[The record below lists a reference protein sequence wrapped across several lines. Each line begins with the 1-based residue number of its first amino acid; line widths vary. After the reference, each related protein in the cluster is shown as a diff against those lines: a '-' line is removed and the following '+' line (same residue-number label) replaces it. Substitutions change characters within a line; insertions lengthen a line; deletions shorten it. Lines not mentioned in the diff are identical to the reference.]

1 VYLCAS
7 VAKRKILEFG
17 GKGKLYHDDHQVFD
31 EMNKLMLVVIPK
43 FWGQIKLL
51 VSRFLVLIIWFKM
64 CIA

>member
-1 VYLCAS
+1 MCAS

-17 GKGKLYHDDHQVFD
+17 WKGKLYHDDHQVFD
-31 EMNKLMLVVIPK
+31 EMNKLMLVVIAK

-51 VSRFLVLIIWFKM
+51 VSRFLVLIIWFKV